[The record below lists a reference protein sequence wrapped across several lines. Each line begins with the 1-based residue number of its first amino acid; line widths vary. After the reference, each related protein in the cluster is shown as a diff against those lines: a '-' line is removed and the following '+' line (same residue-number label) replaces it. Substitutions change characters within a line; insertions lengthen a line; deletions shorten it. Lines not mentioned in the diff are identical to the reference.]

1 MLALQFKQQLSPE
14 EIKKSI
20 FWPKVEKN
28 ADFVWNVFI
37 QTVPRLKFIIS
48 HNFRSYLKRTAPR
61 NEWLVANDARIDSN
75 DYNDYNL
82 SNDDYS
88 YNDYNLSNDD
98 YNDDNDKL
106 EI

>member
-14 EIKKSI
+14 DIKKSI

-75 DYNDYNL
+75 DYN
-82 SNDDYS
+82 
-88 YNDYNLSNDD
+88 YNDYNYWNENYDCNYNVADD
-98 YNDDNDKL
+98 NNDDNDKL